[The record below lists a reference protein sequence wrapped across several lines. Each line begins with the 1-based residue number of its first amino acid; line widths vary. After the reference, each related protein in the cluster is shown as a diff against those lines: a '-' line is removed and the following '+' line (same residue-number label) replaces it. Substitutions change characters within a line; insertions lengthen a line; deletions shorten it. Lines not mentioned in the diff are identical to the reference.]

1 MNKSDFLDEMRLEVG
16 LAYDYA
22 VSQEDFM
29 VRILKTIHAAGRK
42 QAVLTIHQNTD
53 EGLKLKYAL
62 GIRGL
67 SKKQETLGQGFLFPE
82 SLQMASYVK
91 KGRDQALYLPVYA
104 GTQLTYMISVKLI
117 DSAYHIS
124 NQDLIFA
131 EELIQ
136 FIQAKQSTFHS

>member
-42 QAVLTIHQNTD
+42 QAVLTIHQYSD
-53 EGLKLKYAL
+53 DGMKLKYAL

-67 SKKQETLGQGFLFPE
+67 SKEQETLGQGFLFPE
-82 SLQMASYVK
+82 RLQMTSYVK

-104 GTQLTYMISVKLI
+104 GNRLTYMISVKLI
-117 DSAYHIS
+117 DSDYRIS

-131 EELIQ
+131 QELVQ